1 MIAVIMIEYENGE
14 KEYCVTDET
23 WQVRD
28 SGIIQDCMYMGETFD
43 ARRENDCKDKWEFC
57 TEVKKPL
64 GKLKYD
70 FSEPISITKK
80 LTPSFIKKIGDKQF
94 VFGFDEYLTGWIE
107 LTLDC
112 KKDTE
117 VSIQYTE
124 KTDESGIPY
133 LHHSITENG
142 RLQKDFFISAGEK
155 VTYRPMFS
163 YKGFRYVLIE
173 GLEEMKITD
182 VVGCMMHNDVKSV
195 MEFECSDDLLNWIH
209 NATRRT
215 ILCNFHGLS
224 TDTPVFE
231 KQGWG
236 GDAAAIAP
244 SAFYNFNIHRF
255 YRKWAYDFLESQ
267 TDEGEISVI
276 VPTPGWGVTGKT
288 PWKAVCG
295 PTPTVDVCWPEIVY
309 RLYWCYEDIDALK
322 ENYDGLKKYAA
333 YINKYANNG
342 LCDKGIGDW
351 LPPTGDRMVEWAEPP
366 EGPQVVESAYHI
378 RIFERM
384 EQIATIL
391 EKEEDAKYFKE
402 ERKRLIDLFN
412 KTYYDEQK
420 GYYHKEGYYD
430 FRQAGNVLAIA
441 FGIATD
447 EIKKNVMKNL
457 LNDLVKRDWHFCMG
471 MYTSMYLPIVLS
483 EEGYHEDAIKVVT
496 AKGYPGFDFMRQTGS
511 TTIFEAWECE
521 VCRSSCHYAFGATDN
536 WIISYLGGVKQLAPG
551 YSKVKIEPNLP
562 ESIEYYNYSFDTIRG
577 VIDVKCYR
585 ENGKLVTEI
594 NAPKTIEI
602 VK

>member
-1 MIAVIMIEYENGE
+1 M
-14 KEYCVTDET
+14 
-23 WQVRD
+23 
-28 SGIIQDCMYMGETFD
+28 
-43 ARRENDCKDKWEFC
+43 KDIKL
-57 TEVKKPL
+57 L
-64 GKLKYD
+64 GRLKYD
-70 FSEPISITKK
+70 YSEPIRVTNKY
-80 LTPSFIKKIGDKQF
+80 TPSSMRKIGDKQF
-94 VFGFDEYLTGWIE
+94 VFEFDEYITGWIE
-107 LTLDC
+107 LTVDC

-124 KTDESGIPY
+124 RMDKSGIPF

-163 YKGFRYVLIE
+163 YKGFHYVLIE

-209 NATRRT
+209 NATRKT

-224 TDTPVFE
+224 TDTPIFE
-231 KQGWG
+231 KQ
-236 GDAAAIAP
+236 
-244 SAFYNFNIHRF
+244 
-255 YRKWAYDFLESQ
+255 
-267 TDEGEISVI
+267 
-276 VPTPGWGVTGKT
+276 GWGVTGKT
-288 PWKAVCG
+288 PWEAVCG
-295 PTPTVDVCWPEIVY
+295 PTPTVDSCWPEIVY

-420 GYYHKEGYYD
+420 GYYHKEGYD
-430 FRQAGNVLAIA
+430 EFRQAGNVLAIA

-457 LNDLVKRDWHFCMG
+457 LNDHEERDWHFCMG

-536 WIISYLGGVKQLAPG
+536 WIISYLGGIKQLASG
-551 YSKVKIEPNLP
+551 YSKVKISPNLP
-562 ESIEYYNYSFDTIRG
+562 ESIEYFNYSIDTIRG
-577 VIDVKCYR
+577 VIDVKYYR
-585 ENGKLVTEI
+585 ENGKLVAEI

-602 VK
+602 VE